1 MTSSIFFSCIL
12 TATMIVQQL
21 VCDVCNKVLLEKQ
34 GQPDLEQ
41 GKFPISDQ
49 EATEIDREHRGH
61 KCHIDVVEKE

>member
-1 MTSSIFFSCIL
+1 
-12 TATMIVQQL
+12 MIVQQL

-34 GQPDLEQ
+34 GQTDLDH

-61 KCHIDVVEKE
+61 QCHIDVVEKE